1 MSICAQSLR
10 LDREYA
16 QIWDCLGT
24 QMRQNPL
31 PIVVSGMPPVIEKA
45 FLDAFISDFAT
56 TYKRGALVL
65 VKDDK
70 TAIRMTAHLQS
81 SGLRAYRFSE
91 RELNIYNITASHENE
106 HERHLVLARVQSGD
120 FDAVVTTP
128 AAALRF
134 TMPREVLDRNRYR
147 YGIGDVVE
155 PAELAAALTA
165 MGYVRVETVDNVGP

>member
-70 TAIRMTAHLQS
+70 TAIRMTAHLQG

-106 HERHLVLARVQSGD
+106 HERLLVLARVQSGD
-120 FDAVVTTP
+120 FD
-128 AAALRF
+128 
-134 TMPREVLDRNRYR
+134 E
-147 YGIGDVVE
+147 IGRAHV
-155 PAELAAALTA
+155 
-165 MGYVRVETVDNVGP
+165 